1 MALPAPADIL
11 AGLVAAMNTAA
22 DALTRHQA
30 QANKVRT
37 KATRTTVTGPGG
49 TKSALPSKDAI
60 HALVATLP
68 GTADSDYT
76 EVKDAEEARGDMVKA
91 IGTFTKEAV
100 NTSAGIIYTA
110 LVDRTFEP
118 LSNLHEK
125 TSKDITAITDALAEL
140 QSNIDKL
147 TGAMGNVKRAAHV
160 QKFNE
165 DLAAVRDEYAQINKL
180 NDSIKELDAET
191 RAITSQDA
199 GDEVDYDELK
209 RIQKKREMLDKESA
223 RVVTAIVQRLLPQIS
238 ATTGTSRDER
248 YDRRKPITIPSS
260 LEGKGA
266 ELQDNMMTYA
276 LSKGKDMSTL
286 IPAIIRMVYDYDPV
300 TSLWWSWKDY
310 SDSTDDY
317 DSVPESMRPLM
328 REHNNQLY
336 LDIKAAMQK
345 TTANKA
351 LWTRINATHSLGRD
365 NKHCNAEEGDGLG
378 LFWMMIML
386 YRPSDEKY
394 REKLEQ
400 DTYALCKR
408 LSTQS
413 KSNPKKFIEE
423 VRIKLEDCDAL
434 GVHLKWM
441 LTGKALVTS
450 MSTRSN
456 VLAQKLQ
463 QYTKGDHVIDRDNCS
478 VEMGSICAL
487 VEEGLAELEDAS
499 GGADRAMF
507 TNKDS
512 KDQTPCNRG
521 DKCYAMKCPYAH
533 MHAPTFT

>member
-1 MALPAPADIL
+1 
-11 AGLVAAMNTAA
+11 MNNAA
-22 DALTRHQA
+22 DALMRHQG

-110 LVDRTFEP
+110 LLDRTFEP

-209 RIQKKREMLDKESA
+209 TIQKKREMLDKESA

-248 YDRRKPITIPSS
+248 YDRRKPMTIPSS

-266 ELQDNMMTYA
+266 ELQDNMMTYV

-286 IPAIIRMVYDYDPV
+286 IPAIIRMVYDYDPI

-400 DTYALCKR
+400 DTYALCRK
-408 LSTQS
+408 LSTQ
-413 KSNPKKFIEE
+413 KGNPKKFIEE
-423 VRIKLEDCDAL
+423 IRIKLEDCDAL

-441 LTGKALVTS
+441 LTGKALVTN

-456 VLAQKLQ
+456 VLAQKLHAV
-463 QYTKGDHVIDRDNCS
+463 YERRS
-478 VEMGSICAL
+478 
-487 VEEGLAELEDAS
+487 
-499 GGADRAMF
+499 
-507 TNKDS
+507 
-512 KDQTPCNRG
+512 
-521 DKCYAMKCPYAH
+521 CYRPRQLFSRHGFDMRIG
-533 MHAPTFT
+533 